1 MSLTWKLC
9 NQGCENIADNNVTL
23 VTFFQQLWKEYCE
36 AEAEPGI
43 KYLFWKCL
51 KKREEEL
58 DDKHI
63 SVSFVTNVKNHFCTF
78 LGSLIY
84 EKTSFVYHNTGNS
97 WAWPGEFLYFFPK
110 QSSEESGE
118 QRNWQRC
125 DLFSLMDYNNSV
137 GRKGAAAGSFSVPP
151 PPCCFLSSRLRHR
164 CANPSLD
171 SFSNSILIVSSRHWK
186 WDFNKHLHAW
196 QRFPGISPPISL

>member
-58 DDKHI
+58 DDKKCLFVLHI

-84 EKTSFVYHNTGNS
+84 EKTPFVYHNTGNS

-125 DLFSLMDYNNSV
+125 DLFSLMNYNNSV
-137 GRKGAAAGSFSVPP
+137 GRKGAAAGSFSVPRTSLLFSVFASQTQM
-151 PPCCFLSSRLRHR
+151 CQSLSWFLLKLHLDCFLTSLKVRL
-164 CANPSLD
+164 
-171 SFSNSILIVSSRHWK
+171 
-186 WDFNKHLHAW
+186 
-196 QRFPGISPPISL
+196 Q